1 MQNSKVQNSKV
12 QNRLSLVKFASN
24 PRPAG
29 LRLLMVLAVSACALV
44 SVPERSPAQVSLTT
58 VVELAEK
65 NSSAV
70 KLAQADVQKALASLA
85 EAKDVYIPSTELG
98 SGLPAV
104 PEVGF
109 TGGVPSLL
117 NGTVQSQVFN
127 IPQIKYIQGAR
138 YGVKAAA
145 LNLKDAREQVALDAS
160 TAYIEL
166 DTVDRE
172 LDAVHQQEGFGNRLV
187 AIEQERTE
195 AGVDPLSA
203 LLEARLTAAQLK
215 LRRLHLEARTGTLA
229 VELGTLTGLPV
240 GSVLPDSASLPEI
253 PAVTADHQGHTTNA
267 IQSAEMIAISKQKV
281 ARGALLEGFLPQI
294 SFNALYNRNTT
305 ILNNFNLYYA
315 HLIPTNSFSSGFNI
329 QVPLFNLARGAKSRE
344 SAADALRATVEAE
357 QARQQNDIQIAS
369 LTGSLRELDTLA
381 EIASLKQQI
390 AGEQLK
396 AVLAQLELG
405 NGASSGSGATQQ
417 LTPKAEQ
424 LARIDERQKYQ
435 EALDAGLDLAKVRLG
450 LLRALGHMQDWLN
463 ELNIK

>member
-1 MQNSKVQNSKV
+1 ML
-12 QNRLSLVKFASN
+12 NRLSLVKFASK
-24 PRPAG
+24 PRPSE
-29 LRLLMVLAVSACALV
+29 LRLLMVATVSACAMLAA
-44 SVPERSPAQVSLTT
+44 PERSPAQVSLTT
-58 VVELAEK
+58 VVELAQK

-70 KLAQADVQKALASLA
+70 RLAEADMKKALASLA
-85 EAKDVYIPSTELG
+85 EAKDVYIPSVELG

-104 PEVGF
+104 PTVGF

-117 NGTVQSQVFN
+117 SGTVQSQVFN

-138 YGVKAAA
+138 YAVKAAS

-172 LDAVHQQEGFGNRLV
+172 LDAVHQQEGFGDRLV

-195 AGVDPLSA
+195 AGVDPLSE

-215 LRRLHLEARTGTLA
+215 LRRLHLEARVGTLA

-240 GSVLPDSASLPEI
+240 GSVVPDRASLPEI
-253 PAVTADHQGHTTNA
+253 PAVKAENQGNTTSA
-267 IQSAEMIAISKQKV
+267 IQAAEMIAISKQRV
-281 ARGALLEGFLPQI
+281 ARGNLMEGFLPQI
-294 SFNALYNRNTT
+294 SFNALYNRSTT
-305 ILNNFNLYYA
+305 ILNDFNLYYNSE
-315 HLIPTNSFSSGFNI
+315 HPIPTNSFTSGFNI

-405 NGASSGSGATQQ
+405 NGTSSGSGATQQ

-435 EALDAGLDLAKVRLG
+435 EALDAALELAKARLG

-463 ELNIK
+463 ELKTR

>member
-1 MQNSKVQNSKV
+1 
-12 QNRLSLVKFASN
+12 LVA
-24 PRPAG
+24 
-29 LRLLMVLAVSACALV
+29 
-44 SVPERSPAQVSLTT
+44 VPERSPAQVSLTT
-58 VVELAEK
+58 VVELAQK

-70 KLAQADVQKALASLA
+70 KLAQADIQKALASLA
-85 EAKDVYIPSTELG
+85 EAKDVYIPSVELG

-104 PEVGF
+104 PSVGF

-117 NGTVQSQVFN
+117 NGTIQSQVFN

-138 YGVKAAA
+138 YAVKAAS

-172 LDAVHQQEGFGNRLV
+172 LDAVHQQEGFGDCLV
-187 AIEQERTE
+187 SIEQERTE
-195 AGVDPLSA
+195 AGVDPLSE
-203 LLEARLTAAQLK
+203 LLEARLTGAQLK
-215 LRRLHLEARTGTLA
+215 LKRLHLEARVGTLA
-229 VELGTLTGLPV
+229 AELATLTGLPV

-253 PAVTADHQGHTTNA
+253 PAVKAEDRGQTTNA
-267 IQSAEMIAISKQKV
+267 IQAAEMIAISKQRV
-281 ARGALLEGFLPQI
+281 ARGDLLQGLLPQI
-294 SFNALYNRNTT
+294 SFDALYNRNTT
-305 ILNNFNLYYA
+305 ILNNFNAYYNPF
-315 HLIPTNSFSSGFNI
+315 HPIPTNSFSNGFNI
-329 QVPLFNLARGAKSRE
+329 QIPLFNLARGAKSKE

-357 QARQQNDIQIAS
+357 QARQQNNVQIAS

-381 EIASLKQQI
+381 EIARLKQQI

-435 EALDAGLDLAKVRLG
+435 DALDAGLELAKVRLG

-463 ELNIK
+463 ELNVK